1 MAPEAL
7 GRLVEDIRTVARTSL
22 SGSELGYGVLG
33 GDPERLRHSVITVL
47 YERASGKP
55 IAFNALAWMEI
66 ELRGRRERVLHLGLV
81 MIDPEARGGGL
92 SWLLYG
98 YTCFVLFLR
107 GGMRPL
113 WISSVTQVPAVFG
126 MVAESFSRV
135 YPALTGEAPRFEH
148 VLLARRIMRDH
159 RHVFGVGEDAAFDET
174 RFVIANA
181 YTGGSDSLKKR
192 FAEAAK
198 HRKEAYNEKCAR
210 DLDYERG
217 DDFLQLG
224 QVTPE
229 TAQKYLRDVV
239 PKESLPGVA
248 VSLCFVALQALVLP
262 VLHWLDADAQ
272 WGSLRQARNRLGAPA
287 P

>member
-1 MAPEAL
+1 
-7 GRLVEDIRTVARTSL
+7 
-22 SGSELGYGVLG
+22 
-33 GDPERLRHSVITVL
+33 
-47 YERASGKP
+47 
-55 IAFNALAWMEI
+55 
-66 ELRGRRERVLHLGLV
+66 
-81 MIDPEARGGGL
+81 
-92 SWLLYG
+92 
-98 YTCFVLFLR
+98 
-107 GGMRPL
+107 
-113 WISSVTQVPAVFG
+113 
-126 MVAESFSRV
+126 
-135 YPALTGEAPRFEH
+135 
-148 VLLARRIMRDH
+148 
-159 RHVFGVGEDAAFDET
+159 
-174 RFVIANA
+174 
-181 YTGGSDSLKKR
+181 LKKC